1 MTPAAISINSIERLG
16 EEEKEEAFQEKLG
29 NSVVKATLG
38 SGLSLLFRGFTSEE
52 RSFNQAKNVLLGDW
66 IQLRISFTLPLV
78 VLRGRQFL
86 LDFRLWAN

>member
-1 MTPAAISINSIERLG
+1 MTPAAISTSSIERLG
-16 EEEKEEAFQEKLG
+16 EEEKEEAFQEKVG
-29 NSVVKATLG
+29 NSVVKPTLG
-38 SGLSLLFRGFTSEE
+38 NGLSLLFRGFTSEE

-78 VLRGRQFL
+78 VLRGRQFS